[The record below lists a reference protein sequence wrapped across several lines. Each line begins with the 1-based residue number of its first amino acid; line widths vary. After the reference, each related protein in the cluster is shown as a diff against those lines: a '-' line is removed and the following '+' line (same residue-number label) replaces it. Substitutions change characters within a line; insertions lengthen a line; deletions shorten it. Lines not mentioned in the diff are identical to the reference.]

1 CCSEDTRAYRAVWRG
16 CITEYS
22 FLNKVCGYLCA
33 GTSGGVLNP
42 GVWSCYDEAYSAW
55 QPLSL
60 VLTLTY
66 ERRGSA
72 GRTPAKLCRVLSR
85 VRHCPGGRPSD
96 QRHDLFIG
104 LGQPSKTQPAGFKRA
119 LNLPA
124 LRVMTFSTDHDRLLA
139 PKAWEGHGACRAGA
153 ARREILRHSWD
164 VTVYVGYWS
173 RTLTAGSQ
181 LCKECTVATV
191 GEPRAAR
198 TRRVYSLSLSNP
210 DATELGTPW
219 PAAPLATPGHQI
231 RGRSGDPPQ
240 GPNRHR
246 TLSPPDANMAAR
258 HRPGVE

>member
-1 CCSEDTRAYRAVWRG
+1 MSPSVVARSRKAVTWLAMVWASACCSEDTRAYRAVWIG

-42 GVWSCYDEAYSAW
+42 GGWSCYDEAYSAW

-60 VLTLTY
+60 VLTLAY
-66 ERRGSA
+66 ERRGPA
-72 GRTPAKLCRVLSR
+72 GRTPAKLCSVLSR
-85 VRHCPGGRPSD
+85 VRHCPGGRTSD

-164 VTVYVGYWS
+164 VTVYVEYWS

-181 LCKECTVATV
+181 LCKECNHSTLWRSLLGFLEDCLVHNASL
-191 GEPRAAR
+191 EP
-198 TRRVYSLSLSNP
+198 P
-210 DATELGTPW
+210 FK
-219 PAAPLATPGHQI
+219 
-231 RGRSGDPPQ
+231 Q
-240 GPNRHR
+240 G
-246 TLSPPDANMAAR
+246 S
-258 HRPGVE
+258 